1 MRSASVTGLIF
12 SVTAIILLSVVFG
25 GVAGPAEA
33 GKFRAYIGG
42 SSFSVPVTTIK
53 EARFKTVIKQQYD
66 FSCGAAAVATL
77 LTFHYDRPTSEQ
89 DVFKVMFANGD
100 KEKIRKEGFSLL
112 DMKNYLEVNEYKA
125 DGFRISLD
133 SLAHSRIPA
142 IVLVQIRGYKH
153 FVLIKGIR
161 GDEVV
166 VGDPA
171 FGVKIYARAKFEKVL
186 AGDVFFV
193 IRTEKELARKHFN
206 DDKDWAVRVK
216 APFGTA
222 LSRQELGST
231 LLLLPAGNEF

>member
-1 MRSASVTGLIF
+1 MRSASI
-12 SVTAIILLSVVFG
+12 TAIILSGVVLG
-25 GVAGPAEA
+25 GVAGPAE
-33 GKFRAYIGG
+33 GGEFRAFVGG
-42 SSFSVPVTTIK
+42 SPFSVPVTTIK

-77 LTFHYDRPTSEQ
+77 MTFHYDRPTSEE
-89 DVFKVMFANGD
+89 DVFKVMFAAGD
-100 KEKIRKEGFSLL
+100 KDVIRKKGFSLL
-112 DMKNYLEVNEYKA
+112 DMKNYLETEGYKS

-133 SLAHSRIPA
+133 TLAKSRIPA

-171 FGVKIYARAKFEKVL
+171 FGVKVYARAKFQKLLVS
-186 AGDVFFV
+186 DVVFV
-193 IRTEKELARKHFN
+193 VRTEKELARKHFN
-206 DDKDWAVRVK
+206 DEKDWAVRVK

-222 LSRQELGST
+222 LSRQDLGT
-231 LLLLPAGNEF
+231 LLVLLPGANEF

>member
-1 MRSASVTGLIF
+1 MRSASI
-12 SVTAIILLSVVFG
+12 TAIILSGVVLG

-33 GKFRAYIGG
+33 GKIRAYVGG

-77 LTFHYDRPTSEQ
+77 MTFHYDRPTSEEE
-89 DVFKVMFANGD
+89 VFKVMFAAGD
-100 KEKIRKEGFSLL
+100 KDLIRKKGFSLL
-112 DMKNYLEVNEYKA
+112 DMKNYLETEGYKA

-133 SLAHSRIPA
+133 TLAKSRIPA

-171 FGVKIYARAKFEKVL
+171 LGVKIYARAKFEKVL
-186 AGDVFFV
+186 ASDVVFV
-193 IRTEKELARKHFN
+193 VRTEKELARKHFN
-206 DDKDWAVRVK
+206 DEKDWAVRAK

-222 LSRQELGST
+222 LSRQELGS
-231 LLLLPAGNEF
+231 LLVLLPGANEF

>member
-1 MRSASVTGLIF
+1 MRPASITGVFLYIFALAGVTWPADAGRF
-12 SVTAIILLSVVFG
+12 RVYVG
-25 GVAGPAEA
+25 GA
-33 GKFRAYIGG
+33 
-42 SSFSVPVTTIK
+42 SFSVPVTTIK

-77 LTFHYDRPTSEQ
+77 LTFHYDRPTSER
-89 DVFKVMFANGD
+89 DVFKVMFAAGD
-100 KEKIRKEGFSLL
+100 KDVIRKEGFSLL
-112 DMKNYLEVNEYKA
+112 DMKNYLEAEGYKA

-133 SLAHSRIPA
+133 KLAKSRIPA
-142 IVLVQIRGYKH
+142 IVLIQTRGYKH

-186 AGDVFFV
+186 ASDVVFV
-193 IRTEKELARKHFN
+193 VRTEKELARKHFN
-206 DDKDWAVRVK
+206 DEKDWAVRAK

-222 LSRQELGST
+222 LSRQELGT
-231 LLLLPAGNEF
+231 LLVLLPAGNEF